1 MDAEVVS
8 RRAPPRDD
16 HSVPPAELASRLR
29 LVVMR
34 LSRRLRQHAPGDI
47 TPSQLSALATIVV
60 EGRIT
65 LSGLAEAERVQPPS
79 ITRVVD
85 VLVSRG
91 LATRTQSSED
101 RRVAWVEPT
110 AAGRDLIE
118 AVRRERDAYLAQR
131 LRTLNAD
138 DRALIGHLVEV
149 ATKIAKDAGYAAR
162 GFRVVSNTGREG
174 GQAVE
179 HLHFHVLAGRPL
191 GAPWSPWDR

>member
-1 MDAEVVS
+1 MDTEVVS
-8 RRAPPRDD
+8 AIAGSGDD

-47 TPSQLSALATIVV
+47 TPSQLSALATVVV

-85 VLVSRG
+85 VLVGRG
-91 LATRTQSSED
+91 LVTRTPSRED

-110 AAGRDLIE
+110 AAGRELIE

-131 LRTLNAD
+131 LRTLSAD
-138 DRALIGHLVEV
+138 DRA
-149 ATKIAKDAGYAAR
+149 
-162 GFRVVSNTGREG
+162 
-174 GQAVE
+174 
-179 HLHFHVLAGRPL
+179 VLARAAVLLEQLRAGPR
-191 GAPWSPWDR
+191 

>member
-1 MDAEVVS
+1 MDTEVVS
-8 RRAPPRDD
+8 ATARRGDD

-47 TPSQLSALATIVV
+47 TPSQMSALATVVV

-85 VLVSRG
+85 VLVGRG
-91 LATRTQSSED
+91 LVTRTPSRED

-110 AAGRDLIE
+110 AAGRELIE

-131 LRTLNAD
+131 LRTLSAD
-138 DRALIGHLVEV
+138 DRA
-149 ATKIAKDAGYAAR
+149 
-162 GFRVVSNTGREG
+162 
-174 GQAVE
+174 
-179 HLHFHVLAGRPL
+179 VLARAAVLLEQLRAGPR
-191 GAPWSPWDR
+191 

>member
-1 MDAEVVS
+1 MDTEVVS
-8 RRAPPRDD
+8 ATARRGDD
-16 HSVPPAELASRLR
+16 HSVPADELASRLR

-47 TPSQLSALATIVV
+47 TPSQLSALATVVV

-85 VLVSRG
+85 VLVGRG
-91 LATRTQSSED
+91 LVTRTPSRED

-110 AAGRDLIE
+110 AAGRELIE

-131 LRTLNAD
+131 LRTLSAD
-138 DRALIGHLVEV
+138 DRA
-149 ATKIAKDAGYAAR
+149 
-162 GFRVVSNTGREG
+162 
-174 GQAVE
+174 
-179 HLHFHVLAGRPL
+179 VLARAAVLLEQLRAGPR
-191 GAPWSPWDR
+191 

>member
-8 RRAPPRDD
+8 RRAQPRDD
-16 HSVPPAELASRLR
+16 RSVPPAELASRLR

-60 EGRIT
+60 QGRIT

-85 VLVSRG
+85 VLVGRG
-91 LATRTQSSED
+91 LATRTPSRED

-110 AAGRDLIE
+110 DAGRELIE

-131 LRTLNAD
+131 LRTMSAE
-138 DRALIGHLVEV
+138 DRA
-149 ATKIAKDAGYAAR
+149 
-162 GFRVVSNTGREG
+162 
-174 GQAVE
+174 
-179 HLHFHVLAGRPL
+179 VLARAAVLLEQLREDP
-191 GAPWSPWDR
+191 R